1 MWVPWLILAVAAFV
15 IGGAWF
21 VVLPF
26 VFAVSLMYLA
36 RRKVEAKR
44 VADEDYA
51 ARTKRH
57 DEYIASRREAKVE
70 ENL

>member
-1 MWVPWLILAVAAFV
+1 MWVPWLIVGVAAFA
-15 IGGAWF
+15 IGGAWL

-26 VFAVSLMYLA
+26 VIAIGLMYLA
-36 RRKVEAKR
+36 RRRVEAKR

-70 ENL
+70 ENP